1 MSNKAP
7 RVLVADDQDRM
18 RCFIVELLCER
29 FQVVGAVADGQ
40 ELIRSADCLSPDV
53 IVSDVFMT
61 GMDGPSARSEL
72 IARHPAM
79 PFVFVSALGKEI
91 VQLVPSNALVAFVY
105 KVEMLDHLITAVSAV
120 LAGERY
126 FSPYYRV

>member
-1 MSNKAP
+1 M
-7 RVLVADDQDRM
+7 
-18 RCFIVELLCER
+18 VELLCER
-29 FQVVGAVADGQ
+29 FQVVGAVATGE
-40 ELIRSADCLSPDV
+40 ELVRSANCLFPDV

-61 GMDGPSARSEL
+61 GMDGLSARSEL
-72 IARHPAM
+72 IARHPAI
-79 PFVFVSALGKEI
+79 PCVFVSATLGKEI
-91 VQLVPSNALVAFVY
+91 VQLVPGNALVAFVY